1 VPRRCRPL
9 SAFRVIGLAAQSA
22 SLGAGHGAGRG
33 LRLVVAFAAVAI
45 LIAFNPSVLHAQT
58 VAANAAQASAAP
70 TNTLTAPI
78 NPDTDLFLPSLQG
91 SPNNPSRFVLRRS
104 MVSAGQAPPTGA
116 FTGSAVPTPP
126 PVYGS
131 PTGFGAG
138 NTGFDS
144 TNARRR
150 QRVRVPNGGT
160 AIAPSQQTTTFDSVP
175 APPPEVPSRPP
186 TPPPPLPAEVYPTR
200 AASRPGAVLPPPPSE
215 LPISNVPA
223 EVHPLTA
230 ALRPGAVLPLPP
242 PPLDVALPGS
252 ISSPASAPPPGTPEL
267 GTLPLGA
274 VPRPTLPFLAGDPY
288 EALGIKAGS
297 FLILPA
303 VELSTGY
310 DNNPEHVPGGPGSST
325 FTVAPELHVRSDWP
339 TNSFTADIAGSYYW
353 YGNEGAM
360 SPPLNRPYLN
370 SKLDGRLDVT
380 RDTQILLENRFI
392 ISTDNPGSPNIQ
404 AGLAKLP
411 INMTVGGTLGV
422 EEQLG
427 RFDAT
432 LKGTIDRSIYQN
444 SHFTDGEI
452 QSNDDRAY
460 DQYAGIFRLG
470 YWLDPGFKP
479 FVEVSADTRKYD
491 SPVDFFGE
499 DRSSSGTSAKA
510 GGEFKLANSS
520 LVGEMA
526 VGYLQRYYE
535 LPLPNVSGITL
546 DGSLLW
552 LATGLTTVKF
562 TAQTQAYESTL
573 QGVSASFSHDLSV
586 EVDHAL
592 RRWLVATGTFGY
604 GHDNY
609 VGEARQDDR
618 YYAIAGLIYKMNQLV
633 WIKGQVR
640 HDWLTSTQSGNAYQ
654 STSVLLTLR
663 LQR

>member
-1 VPRRCRPL
+1 MP
-9 SAFRVIGLAAQSA
+9 G
-22 SLGAGHGAGRG
+22 
-33 LRLVVAFAAVAI
+33 
-45 LIAFNPSVLHAQT
+45 
-58 VAANAAQASAAP
+58 NAAQANSLSP
-70 TNTLTAPI
+70 PV

-91 SPNNPSRFVLRRS
+91 NPNNPSRFVLRNNT
-104 MVSAGQAPPTGA
+104 AAANQAPPTGA
-116 FTGSAVPTPP
+116 FTGSAVPTAP

-150 QRVRVPNGGT
+150 QRARISNGGT
-160 AIAPSQQTTTFDSVP
+160 AIAPPQQQQTTTFDPLP
-175 APPPEVPSRPP
+175 APLPPPPEVPSRPP
-186 TPPPPLPAEVYPTR
+186 TLAPPLPPEVYPSR
-200 AASRPGAVLPPPPSE
+200 AASRPGAVLPPPPDE
-215 LPISNVPA
+215 LPISNPPA
-223 EVHPLTA
+223 EVHPLSA

-242 PPLDVALPGS
+242 PPLD
-252 ISSPASAPPPGTPEL
+252 ISSPASAPPPGTPVP

-274 VPRPTLPFLAGDPY
+274 VPRPTLPFVAGDPY
-288 EALGIKAGS
+288 EALGIRAGS

-310 DNNPEHVPGGPGSST
+310 DSNPQHTPGGPGSST

-339 TNSFTADIAGSYYW
+339 TNSFTADIVGSYYW
-353 YGNEGAM
+353 YGNDGAL
-360 SPPLNRPYLN
+360 SPPLDRPYLN
-370 SKLDGRLDVT
+370 SKLDGRIDVT
-380 RDTQILLENRFI
+380 RDTQILLENRYI

-444 SHFTDGEI
+444 SHFTDGEVE
-452 QSNDDRAY
+452 SNDDRAY

-479 FVEVSADTRKYD
+479 FVEVSDDTRHYD

-499 DRSSSGTSAKA
+499 ARSSTGASVKA

-526 VGYLQRYYE
+526 VGYLERNYQ
-535 LPLPNVSGITL
+535 LPLPDVSGMTL

-552 LATGLTTVKF
+552 FATGLTTVKF
-562 TAQTQAYESTL
+562 TAATQAYESTL
-573 QGVSASFSHDLSV
+573 QGVSASLSHDVSV

-609 VGEARQDDR
+609 VGEGRQDDR
-618 YYAIAGLIYKMNQLV
+618 YYAVAGLIYKLNPVVQV
-633 WIKGQVR
+633 KGQLR

>member
-9 SAFRVIGLAAQSA
+9 RASAVIGLVTGLAA
-22 SLGAGHGAGRG
+22 
-33 LRLVVAFAAVAI
+33 
-45 LIAFNPSVLHAQT
+45 IALCSSPVDAQT
-58 VAANAAQASAAP
+58 VAANAAQA
-70 TNTLTAPI
+70 NTLAPPA

-91 SPNNPSRFVLRRS
+91 SPNNPSRFVLRGNT
-104 MVSAGQAPPTGA
+104 VTADQAPPTGA
-116 FTGSAVPTPP
+116 FTGTAIPPAP

-138 NTGFDS
+138 DTGFDS

-150 QRVRVPNGGT
+150 QRARVPNGGA
-160 AIAPSQQTTTFDSVP
+160 AIVPPQQTTTFDPIP
-175 APPPEVPSRPP
+175 APPTPEVPSRPP
-186 TPPPPLPAEVYPTR
+186 ALAPPLPPEVYPSR
-200 AASRPGAVLPPPPSE
+200 AASRPGATLPPPPDE
-215 LPISNVPA
+215 LPISNPPA
-223 EVHPLTA
+223 EVHPLA
-230 ALRPGAVLPLPP
+230 AAVRPGAVLPLPP
-242 PPLDVALPGS
+242 PPLDVT
-252 ISSPASAPPPGTPEL
+252 SPASAPPPGTPVP

-274 VPRPTLPFLAGDPY
+274 APRPTLPFIGGDPY
-288 EALGIKAGS
+288 EALGVRAGS

-310 DNNPEHVPGGPGSST
+310 DSNPQHTPGGPGSST
-325 FTVAPELHVRSDWP
+325 FVVAPELHVRSDWP
-339 TNSFTADIAGSYYW
+339 TNSFTADITGSYYW
-353 YGNEGAM
+353 YGNDGAL
-360 SPPLNRPYLN
+360 SPPLDRPYLN
-370 SKLDGRLDVT
+370 SKLDGRIDVT
-380 RDTQILLENRFI
+380 RDTQILLENRYI

-411 INMTVGGTLGV
+411 INQTVGGTAGV
-422 EEQLG
+422 EEELG

-432 LKGTIDRSIYQN
+432 LKGTIDRTTYAS

-452 QSNDDRAY
+452 ESNDDRAY

-479 FVEVSADTRKYD
+479 FVEVSEDTRQYD

-499 DRSSSGTSAKA
+499 DRSSNGTSAKA

-526 VGYLQRYYE
+526 VGYLERDYHD
-535 LPLPNVSGITL
+535 PLPNISGMTL
-546 DGSLLW
+546 DGSLTW

-562 TAQTQAYESTL
+562 TAVTQVYESTL
-573 QGVSASFSHDLSV
+573 QGVSGSFTHDMNV

-592 RRWLVATGTFGY
+592 RRWLIATGTFGY

-618 YYAIAGLIYKMNQLV
+618 YYAIAGLIYKLNPLV
-633 WIKGQVR
+633 WLKGQVR

>member
-1 VPRRCRPL
+1 L
-9 SAFRVIGLAAQSA
+9 SAFRCVGLAIRGSA
-22 SLGAGHGAGRG
+22 ACVAAGSLLLTG
-33 LRLVVAFAAVAI
+33 LD
-45 LIAFNPSVLHAQT
+45 PSPLRAQT
-58 VAANAAQASAAP
+58 VAANAPQATSAVS
-70 TNTLTAPI
+70 TNTLTAPV
-78 NPDTDLFLPSLQG
+78 NPDADLFLPSLQG

-104 MVSAGQAPPTGA
+104 TVTADQAPPTGA
-116 FTGSAVPTPP
+116 FTGSAIPAAP

-144 TNARRR
+144 TNARSR
-150 QRVRVPNGGT
+150 QRARVPNGGT
-160 AIAPSQQTTTFDSVP
+160 AIVPPQQTTTFDQVP

-186 TPPPPLPAEVYPTR
+186 TPPPPLPAEVYPSR
-200 AASRPGAVLPPPPSE
+200 AAQRPGAVLPPPPSE

-242 PPLDVALPGS
+242 PPLD

-274 VPRPTLPFLAGDPY
+274 VPRPTLPFIGGDPY

-339 TNSFTADIAGSYYW
+339 VHSFTADIVGSYYW
-353 YGNEGAM
+353 YGNDGAM

-370 SKLDGRLDVT
+370 SKIDGRIDVT
-380 RDTQILLENRFI
+380 RDTQILLENRYI

-427 RFDAT
+427 RFDTT

-444 SHFTDGEI
+444 SHFTDGEVE
-452 QSNDDRAY
+452 SNDDRAY

-499 DRSSSGTSAKA
+499 NRSSSGTSAKA

-526 VGYLQRYYE
+526 VGYLERNYE

-573 QGVSASFSHDLSV
+573 QGVSASMSHDMSV

-609 VGEARQDDR
+609 VGEARMDDR
-618 YYAIAGLIYKMNQLV
+618 YYAMAGLIYKMNQLV